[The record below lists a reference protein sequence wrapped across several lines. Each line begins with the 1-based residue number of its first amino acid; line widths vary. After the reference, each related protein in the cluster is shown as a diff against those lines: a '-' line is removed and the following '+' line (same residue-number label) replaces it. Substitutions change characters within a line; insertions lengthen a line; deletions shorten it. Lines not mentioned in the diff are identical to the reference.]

1 MAERFAGDLRN
12 LVTLYPAAVLSVN
25 LLLDSEILQT
35 GSNSSGSPFAN
46 FFASNVILA
55 NTLTDV
61 TGDEEDG
68 AGSWCSPPRRIRGL
82 PSSTSAPRREEGGM
96 KIPNFADK
104 QY

>member
-12 LVTLYPAAVLSVN
+12 VMVTLYPAAVLSVN

-46 FFASNVILA
+46 FFASSVILA

-82 PSSTSAPRREEGGM
+82 PSSTSAPRGEG
-96 KIPNFADK
+96 
-104 QY
+104 